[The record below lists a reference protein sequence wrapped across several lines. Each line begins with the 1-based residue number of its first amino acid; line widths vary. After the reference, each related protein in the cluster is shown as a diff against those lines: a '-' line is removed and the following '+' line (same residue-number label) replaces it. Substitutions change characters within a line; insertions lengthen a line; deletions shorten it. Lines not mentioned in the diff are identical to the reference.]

1 MQKLSLSITIN
12 ATKEKIWESLWNIHS
27 YETWTTAFAEG
38 STVKTDQWKEGSR
51 IYFLGENGDGMLSE
65 IAAHRPHEFMS
76 FRHLG
81 MIVNGVEDT
90 SSEKVLAWSG
100 SLENYTLRSEKDH
113 SVLTMDMD
121 IADEYS
127 DYFKKTWPLALEKIK
142 GLAEGTVKPVI
153 TIHALINAPVEKVW
167 MAWTTAEHIMQWNH
181 ASDDWH
187 CPAASN
193 DLRVGGMLKATM
205 AARDGSMSFD
215 FGGIYSAVVP
225 NQKIALTMGDG
236 RNVEVVFSGQDDKVQ
251 VTETFDAESTHSIE
265 MQRTGWQ
272 AILDN
277 FKTYCEKV

>member
-1 MQKLSLSITIN
+1 
-12 ATKEKIWESLWNIHS
+12 
-27 YETWTTAFAEG
+27 
-38 STVKTDQWKEGSR
+38 
-51 IYFLGENGDGMLSE
+51 
-65 IAAHRPHEFMS
+65 
-76 FRHLG
+76 
-81 MIVNGVEDT
+81 
-90 SSEKVLAWSG
+90 
-100 SLENYTLRSEKDH
+100 
-113 SVLTMDMD
+113 
-121 IADEYS
+121 
-127 DYFKKTWPLALEKIK
+127 
-142 GLAEGTVKPVI
+142 
-153 TIHALINAPVEKVW
+153 
-167 MAWTTAEHIMQWNH
+167 MQWNH

>member
-1 MQKLSLSITIN
+1 MTIPQKITV
-12 ATKEKIWESLWNIHS
+12 
-27 YETWTTAFAEG
+27 TTAISA
-38 STVKTDQWKEGSR
+38 
-51 IYFLGENGDGMLSE
+51 
-65 IAAHRPHEFMS
+65 
-76 FRHLG
+76 
-81 MIVNGVEDT
+81 
-90 SSEKVLAWSG
+90 
-100 SLENYTLRSEKDH
+100 SLD
-113 SVLTMDMD
+113 
-121 IADEYS
+121 
-127 DYFKKTWPLALEKIK
+127 
-142 GLAEGTVKPVI
+142 
-153 TIHALINAPVEKVW
+153 KVW
-167 MAWTTAEHIMQWNH
+167 KCWTEPRHIMQWNH

-225 NQKIALTMGDG
+225 NQKIAFTMGDG

>member
-1 MQKLSLSITIN
+1 MTLPQKITV
-12 ATKEKIWESLWNIHS
+12 
-27 YETWTTAFAEG
+27 TTAISAYL
-38 STVKTDQWKEGSR
+38 D
-51 IYFLGENGDGMLSE
+51 
-65 IAAHRPHEFMS
+65 
-76 FRHLG
+76 
-81 MIVNGVEDT
+81 
-90 SSEKVLAWSG
+90 
-100 SLENYTLRSEKDH
+100 
-113 SVLTMDMD
+113 
-121 IADEYS
+121 
-127 DYFKKTWPLALEKIK
+127 
-142 GLAEGTVKPVI
+142 
-153 TIHALINAPVEKVW
+153 KVW
-167 MAWTTAEHIMQWNH
+167 KCWTEPRHIMQWNH

-225 NQKIALTMGDG
+225 NQKIAFTMGDG